1 MEYYYIYFIEISEIL
16 GNAFGKYWE
25 MLGNVGKCFWEMLLG
40 NALGKYYW
48 EMLLGNL
55 GKYSGKKKYCWE
67 ISN

>member
-1 MEYYYIYFIEISEIL
+1 MEYYYLYFIEISEIL

-67 ISN
+67 IAN